1 MHMVHRQPALHRAT
15 MLWHRYLL
23 APRQV
28 SRRVA
33 RRLGRYV
40 ARLAVVDHF
49 ATETTRIKPHIN
61 QVVSGT
67 YRQLVML
74 HDDDRVALIT

>member
-1 MHMVHRQPALHRAT
+1 
-15 MLWHRYLL
+15 MLGYRYLL
-23 APRQV
+23 APRQI

-40 ARLAVVDHF
+40 ARLAVEDHL
-49 ATETTRIKPHIN
+49 ATETTRVKPHVDE
-61 QVVSGT
+61 VVGGT

-74 HDDDRVALIT
+74 HDDDRVALIS

>member
-1 MHMVHRQPALHRAT
+1 MHMVHRQLALHWAT
-15 MLWHRYLL
+15 MLWHWYLL
-23 APRQV
+23 ASRQI

-33 RRLGRYV
+33 RSLGRYV
-40 ARLAVVDHF
+40 ARLAVVDHL

-61 QVVSGT
+61 QVVGRT